1 MEEKKTSQPHSL
13 TLKNRQ
19 EGTVTGVR
27 DIQSF
32 NESEIL
38 LATEAGKI
46 QKIKKYLC
54 LSGCSGRL

>member
-38 LATEAGKI
+38 LATEAGKMA
-46 QKIKKYLC
+46 IK
-54 LSGCSGRL
+54 GV